1 MHYDDELFDE
11 EKEISIDELVEAL
24 SGEDEDGDPK
34 SVVECSLYKVE
45 TTEDGTLEKINE
57 MTSFTAAPGVF
68 VNRIS
73 FTGPLSWWSLISSM
87 NRICGLEGSWKSLMS
102 SIHMQTRGICCSPL
116 RSQIS
121 NAQWIIT

>member
-68 VNRIS
+68 GLVGQIKGYLYGNYILS
-73 FTGPLSWWSLISSM
+73 AGTWIYLCKYPVWHPLWSNDTGY
-87 NRICGLEGSWKSLMS
+87 R
-102 SIHMQTRGICCSPL
+102 
-116 RSQIS
+116 
-121 NAQWIIT
+121 

>member
-57 MTSFTAAPGVF
+57 MTSFTAAPRCFCKQDQLYGTVCH
-68 VNRIS
+68 
-73 FTGPLSWWSLISSM
+73 G
-87 NRICGLEGSWKSLMS
+87 G
-102 SIHMQTRGICCSPL
+102 
-116 RSQIS
+116 
-121 NAQWIIT
+121 A

>member
-45 TTEDGTLEKINE
+45 TTEDGTLE
-57 MTSFTAAPGVF
+57 
-68 VNRIS
+68 
-73 FTGPLSWWSLISSM
+73 TGSALRDRLSWWSLISSM
-87 NRICGLEGSWKSLMS
+87 NRTCGLEGSWKSLMS
-102 SIHMQTRGICCSPL
+102 SIHMQTRGICFSPL

>member
-73 FTGPLSWWSLISSM
+73 FTGPFVMVELGIA
-87 NRICGLEGSWKSLMS
+87 IKSDTK
-102 SIHMQTRGICCSPL
+102 IIIGINSDIRL
-116 RSQIS
+116 QS
-121 NAQWIIT
+121 A